1 MTLGETAGEEDPMT
15 ERPVVTIDKERCV
28 SAGRC
33 IADEPSAFRFDDT
46 ELAEVLPGA
55 SGLSVERLIVLARR
69 CPGLAIEVRSGSGKL
84 LAP

>member
-1 MTLGETAGEEDPMT
+1 MIEQ
-15 ERPVVTIDKERCV
+15 PVVTIDKERCV

-55 SGLSVERLIVLARR
+55 GGLSVQRLIVLARR
-69 CPGLAIEVRSGSGKL
+69 CPGLAIEVRAASGEL

>member
-1 MTLGETAGEEDPMT
+1 MSQRMS
-15 ERPVVTIDKERCV
+15 ERATVTIDKERCV

-33 IADEPSAFRFDDT
+33 LADEPDAFGFDDD

-55 SGLSVERLIVLARR
+55 SNLSVERLIVLARR
-69 CPGLAIEVRSGSGKL
+69 CPGLAIEVRSASGEV

>member
-1 MTLGETAGEEDPMT
+1 MI
-15 ERPVVTIDKERCV
+15 ERPAVTIDKERCV

-33 IADEPSAFRFDDT
+33 IADESSAFGFNGD

-55 SGLSVERLIVLARR
+55 SELSVERLIVLARR
-69 CPGLAIEVRSGSGKL
+69 CPGLAIEVRSSSGEL

>member
-1 MTLGETAGEEDPMT
+1 MS

-33 IADEPSAFRFDDT
+33 IADESLAFGFDEN

-55 SGLSVERLIVLARR
+55 ERLSVERLIVIARR
-69 CPGLAIEVRSGSGKL
+69 CPGLAIEVRAASGEI

>member
-1 MTLGETAGEEDPMT
+1 MSDKPL
-15 ERPVVTIDKERCV
+15 VTVDQERCV

-33 IADEPSAFRFDDT
+33 VADEPTAFGFTDD

-55 SGLSVERLIVLARR
+55 TELSVERLIVLARR
-69 CPGLAIEVRSGSGKL
+69 CPGLAIEVRSASGEL